1 MYQIALTNE
10 QTQLAFLVKQAL
22 QGEEV
27 IITDENG
34 FRFKLI
40 SLLPQKT
47 HEEKPKTKLSECLLA
62 PEIAIPD
69 VIQPEKQA
77 KSTENIFKKT
87 AGILAHQKIDPLKWQ
102 RNMRNEWERE

>member
-40 SLLPQKT
+40 SL
-47 HEEKPKTKLSECLLA
+47 
-62 PEIAIPD
+62 
-69 VIQPEKQA
+69 
-77 KSTENIFKKT
+77 
-87 AGILAHQKIDPLKWQ
+87 
-102 RNMRNEWERE
+102 

>member
-27 IITDENG
+27 IITDGNG

-40 SLLPQKT
+40 SLLP
-47 HEEKPKTKLSECLLA
+47 L
-62 PEIAIPD
+62 D

>member
-27 IITDENG
+27 IITDGNG

-40 SLLPQKT
+40 SLLP
-47 HEEKPKTKLSECLLA
+47 L
-62 PEIAIPD
+62 D

-87 AGILAHQKIDPLKWQ
+87 AGILAHQKIDPLEWQ